1 MAVGGQ
7 NSDWRHGKNGAPTV
21 LTDFTAKTMSV
32 TLSAEA
38 EQVESTTFGDSYRD
52 YEQSFKN
59 ATIDVQYKYDPTMFD
74 DIADIYNAG
83 DIVDFRLSPDGTGS
97 QKVKIEGK
105 AFVTSFGTPVEIG
118 NLLVLD
124 VSFQVSGALTFG
136 THT

>member
-7 NSDWRHGKNGAPTV
+7 NSDWRHGTNGAASV

-32 TLSAEA
+32 SLSAEA

-59 ATIDVQYKYDPTMFD
+59 ATIDVQYKYDATLFGQLS
-74 DIADIYNAG
+74 AIYNAG
-83 DIVDFRLSPDGTGS
+83 DIVDFRLSPSGTTAPS
-97 QKVKIEGK
+97 VKIEGK
-105 AFVTSFGTPVEIG
+105 AFITSFGTPVEIG

-124 VSFQVSGALTFG
+124 VSFQVSGAVTFG
-136 THT
+136 AYT